1 MTRHEQAPW
10 VVGDGE
16 PTDEIAIASPK
27 VGDAERARVDEVLAS
42 GGLNAGG
49 QVDAFETA
57 FAAYCDVGR
66 IARTVA
72 EALEVTA

>member
-10 VVGDGE
+10 LVGDGE
-16 PTDEIAIASPK
+16 PTDEFAIASPK
-27 VGDAERARVDEVLAS
+27 VGGAERAWVDEVLAS
-42 GGLNAGG
+42 GDLTAGD

-57 FAAYCDVGR
+57 FAAYCDVDR

-72 EALEVTA
+72 GTPEVPA